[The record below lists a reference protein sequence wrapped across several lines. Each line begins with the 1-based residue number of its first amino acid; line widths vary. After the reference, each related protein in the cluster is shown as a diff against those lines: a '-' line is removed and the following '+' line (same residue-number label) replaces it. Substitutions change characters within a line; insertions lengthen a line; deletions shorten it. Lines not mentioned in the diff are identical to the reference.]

1 MSHGTI
7 NDPHVPHGT
16 ARGAREGHT
25 AAQIVRV
32 IDQSVEQLWATI
44 ESLERLQPRNLER
57 FRVSLFGS
65 SRVDPNQPL
74 YTDVRRLAE
83 RLSSAGCEI
92 ITGGGSGLM
101 QAANEGASH
110 GGITSP
116 AEGGGL
122 PVRLVSGS
130 EVRPFVERIY
140 RHRTFFSRLHHFVR
154 LSSAFVVFPGGLGS
168 TLEAMMIWQLLQVH
182 HLPPTPFILYG
193 THWDGLLAWI
203 DSTIV
208 SAGFADARDLHIPI
222 RVDTIDDAA
231 TVVLEAL
238 QRFHAEHRRQTVPN
252 ATDTGGTAIPD
263 DQQ

>member
-1 MSHGTI
+1 M
-7 NDPHVPHGT
+7 NDPHVPDGTPQDAPAGHTT
-16 ARGAREGHT
+16 AR
-25 AAQIVRV
+25 IVRV

-44 ESLERLQPRNLER
+44 ESLERLQPRNLEH

-65 SRVDPNQPL
+65 SRVDPAQPL
-74 YTDVRRLAE
+74 YSEVRELAE
-83 RLSSAGCEI
+83 RLSQAGCEI
-92 ITGGGSGLM
+92 ITGGGAGLM

-110 GGITSP
+110 GGITGP

-193 THWDGLLAWI
+193 KHWDGLLAWI
-203 DSTIV
+203 KGSII
-208 SAGFADARDLHIPI
+208 AGGYADPKDLQIPV
-222 RVDTIDDAA
+222 RVDTVDDA
-231 TVVLEAL
+231 TELVVAAL
-238 QRFHAEHRRQTVPN
+238 AEFQAAH
-252 ATDTGGTAIPD
+252 GT
-263 DQQ
+263 